1 VNIIACIGAGSIGRS
16 WATLFAARGYK
27 ARVHDADPRVLES
40 AFGSVRESLMEL
52 ERADAIESAE
62 ECFARVEFVPTLQQA
77 VRGACHVQE
86 SIVEDVQAKMS
97 VFATLDEL
105 VPADTVLAS
114 STSEIPGSCFMQ
126 QLKGRDRCLV
136 AHPVN
141 PPHLIPL
148 VEICPTPSTATRAV
162 MATKQLMIR
171 LGQQPILVTRE
182 IGGFILN
189 RLQAAVIGEALHLV
203 GEGFCSVED
212 LDKAI
217 TSGLGRRWA
226 SLGPF
231 AAGHLNS
238 DGGYA
243 EYILKFERTLRQ
255 LTASLETDY
264 SWDRTLIERIDQSC
278 RELTQRRSIRE
289 LQLER
294 DRKLIA
300 LRRSLDGPVSES

>member
-1 VNIIACIGAGSIGRS
+1 MNVIACIGAGSIGRS

>member
-1 VNIIACIGAGSIGRS
+1 MNVIACIGAGSIGRS
-16 WATLFAARGYK
+16 WATLFAARGYN
-27 ARVHDADPRVLES
+27 ARVYDADLRVLETAS
-40 AFGSVRESLMEL
+40 ASVRENLVEL
-52 ERADAIESAE
+52 ERAGAIESAA
-62 ECFARVEFVPTLQQA
+62 ECLARVDFVPTLQQA
-77 VRGACHVQE
+77 VHGACYVQE
-86 SIVEDVQAKMS
+86 SIVEDVQAKTS
-97 VFATLDEL
+97 VFAALDEL
-105 VPADTVLAS
+105 APADTVLAS

-126 QLKGRDRCLV
+126 KLKGRDRCLV

-203 GEGFCSVED
+203 GEGYCSVED
-212 LDKAI
+212 LDKAV

-255 LTASLETDY
+255 LTAGLETDY
-264 SWDRTLIERIDQSC
+264 AWDRALIERIDRRC
-278 RELTQRRSIRE
+278 RELTHGRSIRE
-289 LQLER
+289 LQRER

-300 LRRSLDGPVSES
+300 LGRSLAGLDSGP

>member
-1 VNIIACIGAGSIGRS
+1 VNVIACIGAGSIGRS

-40 AFGSVRESLMEL
+40 AFGRVRESLMEL